1 MAKKQI
7 DYTLSDVVRLRPKWL
22 ENRQDDPEAFDALI
36 DFIGEMMSSGRT
48 QIATYGFMDVFPHI
62 NISRYQIPDIN
73 RILFEYE
80 EANKPAVLKRK
91 DNPNLKVIRTAYSD
105 GYLKQSSGELEDL
118 VGSREHRVRDAQ
130 NEADGYANDAR
141 IALERYREY
150 EQARIDKMR
159 SVDEYEM
166 LLAAAQY
173 RLANFTGGLDKDK
186 LAILKAIPKH
196 YRVVYVGNTEFS
208 VVNVTPIILTE
219 TNAAAGIN
227 RTLNLGHFKY
237 TFNYKIHMNFSGI
250 QYFADN
256 IKGTARH
263 PHVNGYICWGNLQ
276 SLADNRLESKDYAG
290 WWQLFD
296 QLQANYNSG
305 SPFAQWATY
314 IRNKNTEYVA
324 ISPDFKAYMKTG
336 KAVTEEI
343 YRNNNSGRFRQAY
356 EELIKPNHRRDEPI
370 EQRNPQNNPFDDIS
384 F

>member
-22 ENRQDDPEAFDALI
+22 ENKQDDAEAFNELI
-36 DFIGEMMSSGRT
+36 DFIGQMMSSGRT

-62 NISRYQIPDIN
+62 NISQYKIPDIN

-80 EANKPAVLKRK
+80 EANKPVVLKRK
-91 DNPNLKVIRTAYSD
+91 DNPNLKVIRAAYSD
-105 GYLKQSSGELEDL
+105 GCLRQSSSDLEDF
-118 VGSREHRVRDAQ
+118 VDARARRVRNVQSDADSYA
-130 NEADGYANDAR
+130 NEAER
-141 IALERYREY
+141 ALRNYRDY
-150 EQARIDKMR
+150 EASRVRKMKIV
-159 SVDEYEM
+159 SEYEM
-166 LLAAAQY
+166 LLAAAQDK
-173 RLANFTGGLDKDK
+173 LANFTGGLDKDK
-186 LAILKAIPKH
+186 LAVLKAIPKH
-196 YRVVYVGNTEFS
+196 YRVVRVGEYDFS

-237 TFNYKIHMNFSGI
+237 TFSYNMNFIGI

-256 IKGTARH
+256 IQGTARH

-276 SLADNRLESKDYAG
+276 SLADNRLESKDYVG

-314 IRNKNTEYVA
+314 IRNKNTDYTA
-324 ISPDFKAYMKTG
+324 ISPDFKAYMNTG

-343 YRNNNSGRFRQAY
+343 YRNNNSDRFKKAY

-370 EQRNPQNNPFDDIS
+370 PPRS
-384 F
+384 L